1 MSVINISK
9 KSNEDDWGFYVDIE
23 NTNFNNYDNYDNYKI
38 MREKYGLNNN
48 NFYSTID
55 CISEDYSYYLNQ
67 QQEIETIENNFKVN
81 KKRCIFKICSTTFI
95 VLIITYVVFYV
106 L

>member
-9 KSNEDDWGFYVDIE
+9 KSNEDNNWGFYVDIE
-23 NTNFNNYDNYDNYKI
+23 NANFNNYDNYQI
-38 MREKYGLNNN
+38 MRERYGLNNN
-48 NFYSTID
+48 KFYPTLD

-67 QQEIETIENNFKVN
+67 QQEFENNFKVN
-81 KKRCIFKICSTTFI
+81 KKRYIFKICSTTFI

-106 L
+106 V

>member
-23 NTNFNNYDNYDNYKI
+23 NTNFNNYDNYKI

-81 KKRCIFKICSTTFI
+81 KKRYIFKICSTTFI

-106 L
+106 V